1 MAAIWRVNNSSSHSR
16 SQSSPAGA
24 TAAVVPGIGTGTG
37 AGTGTSTSSS
47 TPASP
52 SLSASAAP
60 VNTTVTA
67 TATAT
72 ATASSASL
80 SSSSSS
86 SSSSAPVEG
95 PPDIDIDLIDLI
107 PIPPSTPPQRS
118 LVLLH
123 SPSKRRIPHRQSPL
137 RITTNTNT
145 NNNNFNLNDLEHAIN
160 PSPGNTNSTLNTNN
174 NNPDDSSPTAQHTTT
189 SYATL
194 SLLSAVGSGSGRRK
208 LKEFPGLIPLS
219 RYFIPPSPTPSNTSA
234 TPVAGT
240 SPTTPTGPPPSHFLP
255 LPSIF
260 SGGGGGAEE
269 QKDAQKK
276 EGQEEKVD
284 TYTVKPIGS
293 AFTTPNISPTNTT
306 FKERDEQQK
315 TAEQTRAPPPDGIQP
330 DDTDM
335 EQQPPVA
342 IVGDPEPLMTQDL
355 LNFYKNR
362 LHELEKSSQQELL
375 ERISVLRGFLLEHHD
390 ATNRLERQL
399 HELQEE
405 NEALSEELQE
415 TVKHKVEIIAL
426 QKENEVLKEKIDQ
439 LSRNQ
444 DHLPYPIAPI
454 PSPDPSV
461 TSSSKEEPQE
471 MGYDKIQTHYEDLIS
486 QLLAKFTEQSNARY
500 SERALATQNIDQ
512 LNDRCRRL
520 ETAVSDSL
528 KDTILERG
536 KRVGLEEKLKETE
549 EELNVSVWEMQS
561 QIEIFER
568 HINESR
574 MSPEGLQ
581 TVHEEGASGF
591 DGADDE
597 EFGTMI
603 PPEMFDDLPD
613 TGMRRSSTIGSISP
627 KRLSGSVSPRKTP
640 SPTKQ
645 RRTPSPTSNVR
656 DSGIQ
661 TEEESADVKDIAALR
676 QELSDMIADR
686 RAEEED
692 LKTKRADLEA
702 TYEKFIG
709 IIEQAKSRE
718 DEYNNLKAETVE
730 LRQQVDELLEQHE
743 FDHEE
748 LLTRQHD
755 LDAMFEQLEG
765 ALKQGV
771 EDKKEITRLNK
782 EVEDLRKQMEE
793 VDSVSIFKDD
803 SEIKE
808 LKAQIEEVRKEKEA
822 LEEKLEKAN
831 MEVQGL
837 KDLVEA
843 LNQERPGDKGKEQ
856 EKEKEEPQSPTDE
869 VEMLRK
875 KLETTNKDFAALR
888 TRLLE
893 LEISKLTA
901 EKETS
906 RKEGDLKQLRE
917 QMHNLTK
924 GQVEKVTELT
934 RARDELDNLRK
945 RYDELLSD
953 RKKDD
958 DSRHGKFMELE
969 SVKQRLEDVMR
980 IKEQEALLH
989 QKDADAWKRK
999 DEESQE
1005 ELKKVSGRLAEMVIE
1020 VEGRNEVMKALNETI
1035 EKLKE
1040 ADEAS
1045 GVAIEDANKK
1055 IQELEKELAKFTD
1068 LESKKESAEKE
1079 LEVLKTMTK
1088 DLEDKMNKH
1097 QAAVSSEEDRDR
1109 IEELEHQLAEVN
1121 AHLEKVIEEAD
1132 LEIEAL
1138 AKDLEEAK
1146 VHTVDIATEA
1156 EDRITSL
1163 EDEVEKLNRIPEA
1176 LKQAAESR
1184 INELTNALDV
1194 VKTAAEEKITHLE
1207 SMLIETKDYA
1217 EKQVNAAENEMKKLD
1232 MQMKVEEARAAATV
1246 AAATDRVAVL
1256 EKQMKTFDTLKRHKA
1271 QDESDLQLLKSHV
1284 VKIERIALQYL
1295 PLEDSGMLI
1304 AIDELKKSY
1313 LETQQKHKKRRKK
1326 EMIMAEKSGVQL

>member
-1 MAAIWRVNNSSSHSR
+1 MAAIWRVNNHQGLPQKYSHSR
-16 SQSSPAGA
+16 SLSSPA
-24 TAAVVPGIGTGTG
+24 AAAGIT
-37 AGTGTSTSSS
+37 GTGTSAPDCPSPSTSA
-47 TPASP
+47 PASAENHED
-52 SLSASAAP
+52 LD
-60 VNTTVTA
+60 
-67 TATAT
+67 
-72 ATASSASL
+72 L
-80 SSSSSS
+80 
-86 SSSSAPVEG
+86 
-95 PPDIDIDLIDLI
+95 DLDLIDL
-107 PIPPSTPPQRS
+107 IPPSTPPQQS

-123 SPSKRRIPHRQSPL
+123 SPSKRRISHRHSPL
-137 RITTNTNT
+137 RITTN
-145 NNNNFNLNDLEHAIN
+145 NNNNNNH
-160 PSPGNTNSTLNTNN
+160 PSPGNISTTANTTTTSTSTSTSTSTNN
-174 NNPDDSSPTAQHTTT
+174 LDESPTSQHTTT

-219 RYFIPPSPTPSNTSA
+219 RYFIPPSSTST
-234 TPVAGT
+234 TPVAGNT
-240 SPTTPTGPPPSHFLP
+240 PTTPTRPSSAL
-255 LPSIF
+255 
-260 SGGGGGAEE
+260 GGGA
-269 QKDAQKK
+269 
-276 EGQEEKVD
+276 KVD
-284 TYTVKPIGS
+284 TYNVKTIGS

-306 FKERDEQQK
+306 FKQRDEELGAQS
-315 TAEQTRAPPPDGIQP
+315 EGIQT
-330 DDTDM
+330 DDTNM

-405 NEALSEELQE
+405 NLSLSQELQE

-444 DHLPYPIAPI
+444 DSSPYHPAPI

-461 TSSSKEEPQE
+461 VSSAKEEPHE
-471 MGYDKIQTHYEDLIS
+471 MGYEKIQTHYEDLIS
-486 QLLAKFTEQSNARY
+486 QLLTKFTEQSAARV
-500 SERALATQNIDQ
+500 SERSLANQNIDQ

-581 TVHEEGASGF
+581 TVLEEGAFGL
-591 DGADDE
+591 DGVDDE
-597 EFGTMI
+597 EFGDMI

-613 TGMRRSSTIGSISP
+613 AGVRRSSTIGSISP
-627 KRLSGSVSPRKTP
+627 KRTPGSMSPRKTP

-656 DSGIQ
+656 DSGVQ
-661 TEEESADVKDIAALR
+661 TEEESADARDISELR

-730 LRQQVDELLEQHE
+730 LRHQVEDLLEQHE
-743 FDHEE
+743 LDQEE

-771 EDKKEITRLNK
+771 ADKQEITRVNQ
-782 EVEDLRKQMEE
+782 EIEDLRKQLEE
-793 VDSVSIFKDD
+793 VDSVSIIRDD
-803 SEIKE
+803 SEIKD
-808 LKAQIEEVRKEKEA
+808 LKLQIEELKKEKEI
-822 LEEKLEKAN
+822 LEEKLEKADV
-831 MEVQGL
+831 EVQAL
-837 KDLVEA
+837 KLLIENPD
-843 LNQERPGDKGKEQ
+843 QEKDGDRETEKEQ
-856 EKEKEEPQSPTDE
+856 EDEKEKEEPRISTEEVDE
-869 VEMLRK
+869 LRK
-875 KLETTNKDFAALR
+875 KLEAANQEIATLH
-888 TRLLE
+888 TQILDLE
-893 LEISKLTA
+893 LSKLTA
-901 EKETS
+901 EKERS
-906 RKEGDLKQLRE
+906 RKEGEIKVLRE
-917 QMHNLTK
+917 QLRTLLK
-924 GQVEKVTELT
+924 TDKTSELNRT
-934 RARDELDNLRK
+934 REELDNLRK
-945 RYDELLSD
+945 EYDQLVSD
-953 RKKDD
+953 QNKDG
-958 DSRHGKFMELE
+958 DSRQERRFELE
-969 SVKQRLEDVMR
+969 STKQRLEDVLR

-989 QKDADAWKRK
+989 QKEADAWKRK
-999 DEESQE
+999 DEESQV
-1005 ELKKVSGRLAEMVIE
+1005 ELKKVSGRLAEMVVE

-1040 ADEAS
+1040 ADEVS
-1045 GVAIEDANKK
+1045 GLAIEGAKKK
-1055 IQELEKELAKFTD
+1055 ISDLEKELEKLKD
-1068 LESKKESAEKE
+1068 LESKKESAEEE
-1079 LEVLKTMTK
+1079 LEKLKTLTAN
-1088 DLEDKMNKH
+1088 LEDKMNKH
-1097 QAAVSSEEDRDR
+1097 EAAISGEEDAKR
-1109 IEELEHQLAEVN
+1109 IEELERQLADVN
-1121 AHLEKVIEEAD
+1121 THLERVIEEAD
-1132 LEIEAL
+1132 IEIEAL
-1138 AKDLEEAK
+1138 SKDLEEAK

-1156 EDRITSL
+1156 EDRISTL
-1163 EDEVEKLNRIPEA
+1163 EQEIEELNRIPEA

-1194 VKTAAEEKITHLE
+1194 VKTAAEEKIIHLE
-1207 SMLIETKDYA
+1207 GMIIETKDYA
-1217 EKQVNAAENEMKKLD
+1217 EKQVNAAENELKKLE

-1246 AAATDRVAVL
+1246 AAASERTAVL
-1256 EKQMKTFDTLKRHKA
+1256 EKQLKTFEALKRHKA

-1304 AIDELKKSY
+1304 AIDELKKSH

-1326 EMIMAEKSGVQL
+1326 EMILAEKSGVQL

>member
-1 MAAIWRVNNSSSHSR
+1 MDPTRVKHEHR
-16 SQSSPAGA
+16 H
-24 TAAVVPGIGTGTG
+24 
-37 AGTGTSTSSS
+37 
-47 TPASP
+47 
-52 SLSASAAP
+52 
-60 VNTTVTA
+60 TV
-67 TATAT
+67 
-72 ATASSASL
+72 
-80 SSSSSS
+80 
-86 SSSSAPVEG
+86 
-95 PPDIDIDLIDLI
+95 
-107 PIPPSTPPQRS
+107 
-118 LVLLH
+118 
-123 SPSKRRIPHRQSPL
+123 RQ
-137 RITTNTNT
+137 T
-145 NNNNFNLNDLEHAIN
+145 
-160 PSPGNTNSTLNTNN
+160 
-174 NNPDDSSPTAQHTTT
+174 
-189 SYATL
+189 
-194 SLLSAVGSGSGRRK
+194 VGSGSGRRK

-219 RYFIPPSPTPSNTSA
+219 RYFIPPSSTST
-234 TPVAGT
+234 TPVAGNT
-240 SPTTPTGPPPSHFLP
+240 PTTPTRPTSALD
-255 LPSIF
+255 
-260 SGGGGGAEE
+260 GGAN
-269 QKDAQKK
+269 
-276 EGQEEKVD
+276 VD
-284 TYTVKPIGS
+284 SYNVKTIGS
-293 AFTTPNISPTNTT
+293 AFATPNISPTNTT
-306 FKERDEQQK
+306 FKQRDEELGAQS
-315 TAEQTRAPPPDGIQP
+315 EGVQT
-330 DDTDM
+330 DDTNM

-405 NEALSEELQE
+405 NLSLSQELQG

-444 DHLPYPIAPI
+444 DLSPYHPAPI

-461 TSSSKEEPQE
+461 VSSAKEEPHE
-471 MGYDKIQTHYEDLIS
+471 IGYEKIQTHYEDLIS
-486 QLLAKFTEQSNARY
+486 QLLTKFTEQSAARV
-500 SERALATQNIDQ
+500 SERSLANQNIDQ

-581 TVHEEGASGF
+581 TVLEEGAFGL
-591 DGADDE
+591 DGNDDDD

-613 TGMRRSSTIGSISP
+613 AGVRRSSTIGSISP
-627 KRLSGSVSPRKTP
+627 KRIPGSMSPRKTP

-656 DSGIQ
+656 DSGAQ
-661 TEEESADVKDIAALR
+661 TEEESADARDISELR

-718 DEYNNLKAETVE
+718 DEYSNLKAETAE
-730 LRQQVDELLEQHE
+730 LRHQVEDLLEQHE
-743 FDHEE
+743 LDQEE

-771 EDKKEITRLNK
+771 ADKQEITRINK
-782 EVEDLRKQMEE
+782 EIEDLRKQLEE
-793 VDSVSIFKDD
+793 VDSVSIIKDD
-803 SEIKE
+803 SEIKD
-808 LKAQIEEVRKEKEA
+808 LKLQIEELKKEKEV
-822 LEEKLEKAN
+822 LEEKLENADV
-831 MEVQGL
+831 EVQAL
-837 KDLVEA
+837 KLLIEA
-843 LNQERPGDKGKEQ
+843 PDHEKDE
-856 EKEKEEPQSPTDE
+856 EKEKEKEKEDEEEKQEPQIPTEE
-869 VEMLRK
+869 VNGLRK
-875 KLETTNKDFAALR
+875 KLETADQEIASLR
-888 TRLLE
+888 TQILDLE
-893 LEISKLTA
+893 LSKLTA
-901 EKETS
+901 EKEKS
-906 RKEGDLKQLRE
+906 RKEGEIKVLRE
-917 QMHNLTK
+917 QLRTLLK
-924 GQVEKVTELT
+924 TDKTSELNKT
-934 RARDELDNLRK
+934 REELDDLRK
-945 RYDELLSD
+945 QYDQLVSE
-953 RKKDD
+953 KNKDGD
-958 DSRHGKFMELE
+958 FRQERRLELE
-969 SVKQRLEDVMR
+969 STKQRLEDVLR

-989 QKDADAWKRK
+989 QKEADAWKKR
-999 DEESQE
+999 DEESQV
-1005 ELKKVSGRLAEMVIE
+1005 ELKKVSGRLAEMVVE

-1035 EKLKE
+1035 EKLKD
-1040 ADEAS
+1040 ADEVS
-1045 GVAIEDANKK
+1045 GLVIEGAKKK
-1055 IQELEKELAKFTD
+1055 IGDLEKELEKFTD
-1068 LESKKESAEKE
+1068 LESQKESAEKE
-1079 LEVLKTMTK
+1079 LAKLKTLTEN
-1088 DLEDKMNKH
+1088 LEDKMNKH
-1097 QAAVSSEEDRDR
+1097 EAAVYGEEDAEK
-1109 IEELEHQLAEVN
+1109 IEELERQLAEVN
-1121 AHLEKVIEEAD
+1121 SHLEKVIEEAD
-1132 LEIEAL
+1132 IEIEAL
-1138 AKDLEEAK
+1138 SKDLEEAK

-1156 EDRITSL
+1156 EDRITTL
-1163 EDEVEKLNRIPEA
+1163 EQEIEELNRIPEA

-1194 VKTAAEEKITHLE
+1194 VKTAAEEKIIHLE
-1207 SMLIETKDYA
+1207 GMLVETKDYA
-1217 EKQVNAAENEMKKLD
+1217 EKQVNAAENELKKLE

-1246 AAATDRVAVL
+1246 AAASERVATL
-1256 EKQMKTFDTLKRHKA
+1256 EKQLRTFEALKRHKA

-1304 AIDELKKSY
+1304 AIDELKKSH

-1326 EMIMAEKSGVQL
+1326 EMILAEKSGVQL

>member
-1 MAAIWRVNNSSSHSR
+1 MAAIWRVDDRQGQKYPHSR
-16 SQSSPAGA
+16 SLSSPA
-24 TAAVVPGIGTGTG
+24 AA
-37 AGTGTSTSSS
+37 AGTGTSVSASFSSAS
-47 TPASP
+47 CPASP
-52 SLSASAAP
+52 SIPAQGHENL
-60 VNTTVTA
+60 
-67 TATAT
+67 
-72 ATASSASL
+72 
-80 SSSSSS
+80 
-86 SSSSAPVEG
+86 
-95 PPDIDIDLIDLI
+95 DLIDL
-107 PIPPSTPPQRS
+107 IPPSTPPQQS

-123 SPSKRRIPHRQSPL
+123 SPSKRRISHRQSPL
-137 RITTNTNT
+137 RITTNTST
-145 NNNNFNLNDLEHAIN
+145 PTTKNNNNSNN
-160 PSPGNTNSTLNTNN
+160 PSPGNISTTTTTTTTSTTTPNLPTATTLTT
-174 NNPDDSSPTAQHTTT
+174 NPDDSPTSLHTTT

-219 RYFIPPSPTPSNTSA
+219 RYFIPPSSSST
-234 TPVAGT
+234 TPVAGN
-240 SPTTPTGPPPSHFLP
+240 SPTTPTRRPSSVLD
-255 LPSIF
+255 
-260 SGGGGGAEE
+260 GGA
-269 QKDAQKK
+269 
-276 EGQEEKVD
+276 KVD
-284 TYTVKPIGS
+284 SYNVKTIGS
-293 AFTTPNISPTNTT
+293 AFTTPNVSPTNTT
-306 FKERDEQQK
+306 FKDRDEQLGAQS
-315 TAEQTRAPPPDGIQP
+315 EGVQT
-330 DDTDM
+330 DDTTM

-405 NEALSEELQE
+405 NLSLSQELQE
-415 TVKHKVEIIAL
+415 TVKHKVEMIAL

-439 LSRNQ
+439 LSKNQ
-444 DHLPYPIAPI
+444 DVSPYHPAPI

-461 TSSSKEEPQE
+461 TSSAKEEPHE
-471 MGYDKIQTHYEDLIS
+471 IGYEKIQTHYEDLIS
-486 QLLAKFTEQSNARY
+486 QLLTKFTEQSAARE
-500 SERALATQNIDQ
+500 SERSLANQNIDQ

-581 TVHEEGASGF
+581 TVLEERSFGL
-591 DGADDE
+591 DGTEDE

-613 TGMRRSSTIGSISP
+613 AGVPRRASTIGSISP
-627 KRLSGSVSPRKTP
+627 KRIPGSISPRKSP

-645 RRTPSPTSNVR
+645 RRTPSPTSGVR
-656 DSGIQ
+656 DSGVQ
-661 TEEESADVKDIAALR
+661 TEEESADARDISELR

-718 DEYNNLKAETVE
+718 EEYSHLKADAAE
-730 LRQQVDELLEQHE
+730 LRHQVEDLLEQHE
-743 FDHEE
+743 LDQEE

-771 EDKKEITRLNK
+771 ADKQEITRINK
-782 EVEDLRKQMEE
+782 EIEDLRKQLEE
-793 VDSVSIFKDD
+793 VDSVSIIKDD
-803 SEIKE
+803 SEIKD
-808 LKAQIEEVRKEKEA
+808 LKVQVEA
-822 LEEKLEKAN
+822 LEREKADLEEELEKAAV
-831 MEVQGL
+831 EVQAL
-837 KDLVEA
+837 KLLIETPD
-843 LNQERPGDKGKEQ
+843 QDKPEGKEEKEGKKEGEEE
-856 EKEKEEPQSPTDE
+856 EKEKVAEPQIPTEVVDE
-869 VEMLRK
+869 LRRQ
-875 KLETTNKDFAALR
+875 LEATDKELSALR
-888 TRLLE
+888 SQILDLE
-893 LEISKLTA
+893 LSKLTVER
-901 EKETS
+901 EKS
-906 RKEGDLKQLRE
+906 QKEGELKLLRE
-917 QMHNLTK
+917 QLRTLIK
-924 GQVEKVTELT
+924 SDKTPELNRT
-934 RARDELDNLRK
+934 RDELETLRK
-945 RYDELLSD
+945 RYDELVSD
-953 RKKDD
+953 KKKND
-958 DSRHGKFMELE
+958 DSRSDRRLE
-969 SVKQRLEDVMR
+969 IESTKQRLEEVMR
-980 IKEQEALLH
+980 IKAQEAALH
-989 QKDADAWKRK
+989 QKEADAWKRK

-1005 ELKKVSGRLAEMVIE
+1005 ELKKVSGRLAEMVVE
-1020 VEGRNEVMKALNETI
+1020 VEGRNDVMKALNETI

-1040 ADEAS
+1040 ADEVS
-1045 GVAIEDANKK
+1045 GLAIEGAKKK
-1055 IQELEKELAKFTD
+1055 IGDLEKELEKYTD

-1079 LEVLKTMTK
+1079 LDTLRTLTK
-1088 DLEDKMNKH
+1088 DLEEKMKEHN
-1097 QAAVSSEEDRDR
+1097 AAAAGEEEEDR
-1109 IEELEHQLAEVN
+1109 IEELERQLAEVN

-1132 LEIEAL
+1132 IEIEAL
-1138 AKDLEEAK
+1138 SKDLEEAK

-1156 EDRITSL
+1156 EDKISSL
-1163 EDEVEKLNRIPEA
+1163 EQEIEELNRIPEA

-1207 SMLIETKDYA
+1207 SMLVETKDYA
-1217 EKQVNAAENEMKKLD
+1217 EKQVNGAENELKKLE

-1246 AAATDRVAVL
+1246 AAASERVASL
-1256 EKQMKTFDTLKRHKA
+1256 EKQLKTFEALKRHKA

-1304 AIDELKKSY
+1304 AIDELKRSH

-1326 EMIMAEKSGVQL
+1326 EMILAEKSGVQL

>member
-1 MAAIWRVNNSSSHSR
+1 MAAIWRVNNHQGLPQKYSHSR
-16 SQSSPAGA
+16 SLSSPA
-24 TAAVVPGIGTGTG
+24 AAAGIDTGTDAAPGTGIGTF
-37 AGTGTSTSSS
+37 AADCPSPSTSA
-47 TPASP
+47 PA
-52 SLSASAAP
+52 AAE
-60 VNTTVTA
+60 NHED
-67 TATAT
+67 
-72 ATASSASL
+72 L
-80 SSSSSS
+80 
-86 SSSSAPVEG
+86 
-95 PPDIDIDLIDLI
+95 DLDLDLIDL
-107 PIPPSTPPQRS
+107 IPPSTPPQQS

-123 SPSKRRIPHRQSPL
+123 SPSKRRISHRQSPL
-137 RITTNTNT
+137 RITTN
-145 NNNNFNLNDLEHAIN
+145 NNNNNLIN
-160 PSPGNTNSTLNTNN
+160 PSPSNIGNISTTTATTNTTSTSTNN
-174 NNPDDSSPTAQHTTT
+174 HPDESPTSQHTTT

-219 RYFIPPSPTPSNTSA
+219 RYFIPPSSTST
-234 TPVAGT
+234 TPVAGNT
-240 SPTTPTGPPPSHFLP
+240 PTTPTRPTSALD
-255 LPSIF
+255 
-260 SGGGGGAEE
+260 GGAN
-269 QKDAQKK
+269 
-276 EGQEEKVD
+276 VD
-284 TYTVKPIGS
+284 SYNVKTIGS
-293 AFTTPNISPTNTT
+293 AFATPNISPTNTT
-306 FKERDEQQK
+306 FKQRDEELGAQS
-315 TAEQTRAPPPDGIQP
+315 EGVQT
-330 DDTDM
+330 DDTNM

-405 NEALSEELQE
+405 NLSLSQELQG

-444 DHLPYPIAPI
+444 DLSPYHPAPI

-461 TSSSKEEPQE
+461 VSSAKEEPHE
-471 MGYDKIQTHYEDLIS
+471 IGYEKIQTHYEDLIS
-486 QLLAKFTEQSNARY
+486 QLLTKFTEQSAARV
-500 SERALATQNIDQ
+500 SERSLANQNIDQ

-581 TVHEEGASGF
+581 TVLEEGAFGL
-591 DGADDE
+591 DGTDDE

-613 TGMRRSSTIGSISP
+613 AGVRRSSTIGSISP
-627 KRLSGSVSPRKTP
+627 KRIPGSMSPRKTP

-656 DSGIQ
+656 DSGVQ
-661 TEEESADVKDIAALR
+661 TEEESADARDISELR

-718 DEYNNLKAETVE
+718 DEYSNLKAETAE
-730 LRQQVDELLEQHE
+730 LRHQVEDLLEQHE
-743 FDHEE
+743 LDQEE

-771 EDKKEITRLNK
+771 ADKQEITRVK
-782 EVEDLRKQMEE
+782 TEIEDLRKQLEE
-793 VDSVSIFKDD
+793 VDSVSIIRDD
-803 SEIKE
+803 SEIKD
-808 LKAQIEEVRKEKEA
+808 LKLQIEELKKEKEV
-822 LEEKLEKAN
+822 LEEKLENASV
-831 MEVQGL
+831 EVQAL
-837 KDLVEA
+837 KLLIETPDHEKD
-843 LNQERPGDKGKEQ
+843 EEKEEEKEKED
-856 EKEKEEPQSPTDE
+856 EKEKEEPQIPTEE
-869 VEMLRK
+869 VNGLRK
-875 KLETTNKDFAALR
+875 KLETADQEIASLR
-888 TRLLE
+888 TQILDLE
-893 LEISKLTA
+893 LSKLTA
-901 EKETS
+901 EKEKS
-906 RKEGDLKQLRE
+906 RKEGEIKVLRE
-917 QMHNLTK
+917 QLRTLLK
-924 GQVEKVTELT
+924 TDKTSELNKT
-934 RARDELDNLRK
+934 REELDDLRK
-945 RYDELLSD
+945 QYDQLVSE
-953 RKKDD
+953 KHKDG
-958 DSRHGKFMELE
+958 DSRQERRLELE
-969 SVKQRLEDVMR
+969 STKQRLQDILR

-989 QKDADAWKRK
+989 QKEADAWKRR
-999 DEESQE
+999 DEESQV
-1005 ELKKVSGRLAEMVIE
+1005 ELKKVSGRLAEMVVE

-1035 EKLKE
+1035 EKLKD
-1040 ADEAS
+1040 ADEVS
-1045 GVAIEDANKK
+1045 GLVIEGAKKK
-1055 IQELEKELAKFTD
+1055 IGDLEKELEKFTD
-1068 LESKKESAEKE
+1068 LESQKESAEKE
-1079 LEVLKTMTK
+1079 LAKLKTLTEN
-1088 DLEDKMNKH
+1088 LEDKMNKH
-1097 QAAVSSEEDRDR
+1097 EAAIYGEEDAEK
-1109 IEELEHQLAEVN
+1109 IEELERQLAEVN

-1132 LEIEAL
+1132 IEIEAL
-1138 AKDLEEAK
+1138 SKDLEEAK

-1156 EDRITSL
+1156 EDRITTL
-1163 EDEVEKLNRIPEA
+1163 EQEIEELNRIPEA

-1194 VKTAAEEKITHLE
+1194 VKTAAEEKIIHLE
-1207 SMLIETKDYA
+1207 GMLVETKDYA
-1217 EKQVNAAENEMKKLD
+1217 EKQVNAAENELKKLE

-1246 AAATDRVAVL
+1246 AAASERVATL
-1256 EKQMKTFDTLKRHKA
+1256 EKQLRTFEALKRHKA

-1304 AIDELKKSY
+1304 AIDELKKSH

-1326 EMIMAEKSGVQL
+1326 EMILAEKSGVQL

>member
-1 MAAIWRVNNSSSHSR
+1 MASIWRVDNQDEDKYSHSR
-16 SQSSPAGA
+16 TLSSPA
-24 TAAVVPGIGTGTG
+24 AV
-37 AGTGTSTSSS
+37 AGTSTSTS
-47 TPASP
+47 TSTSDSVYAESHKD
-52 SLSASAAP
+52 L
-60 VNTTVTA
+60 
-67 TATAT
+67 
-72 ATASSASL
+72 
-80 SSSSSS
+80 
-86 SSSSAPVEG
+86 
-95 PPDIDIDLIDLI
+95 DLIDL
-107 PIPPSTPPQRS
+107 IPPSTPPQQS

-137 RITTNTNT
+137 RITTTT
-145 NNNNFNLNDLEHAIN
+145 TINNNNNSNTSDNNPSNINHIN
-160 PSPGNTNSTLNTNN
+160 PTTPTTSIQVPLASTSNNN
-174 NNPDDSSPTAQHTTT
+174 NNPDDSPTALHTTT

-219 RYFIPPSPTPSNTSA
+219 RYFIPPSPSSTSTT
-234 TPVAGT
+234 TPVAGNT
-240 SPTTPTGPPPSHFLP
+240 PTTPTPPPLH
-255 LPSIF
+255 PSPYSPTTSSF
-260 SGGGGGAEE
+260 SSSALEGAGEDGGA
-269 QKDAQKK
+269 
-276 EGQEEKVD
+276 KVD
-284 TYTVKPIGS
+284 TYNVKTIGS

-306 FKERDEQQK
+306 FKQADEEIGLPK
-315 TAEQTRAPPPDGIQP
+315 SSSEGIQT
-330 DDTDM
+330 DDTNM
-335 EQQPPVA
+335 EEKPPVA

-390 ATNRLERQL
+390 ATNRLESQL

-405 NEALSEELQE
+405 NQSLSHELQE

-439 LSRNQ
+439 LSKNQ
-444 DHLPYPIAPI
+444 DVSPYHPAPI

-461 TSSSKEEPQE
+461 TSSAKEEPHE
-471 MGYDKIQTHYEDLIS
+471 IGYEKIQTHYEDLIA
-486 QLLAKFTEQSNARY
+486 QLLTKFAEQSAARE
-500 SERALATQNIDQ
+500 SERSLANQNIDQ

-581 TVHEEGASGF
+581 TVLEEGAFGL
-591 DGADDE
+591 DGINEDE
-597 EFGTMI
+597 EFGDMI

-613 TGMRRSSTIGSISP
+613 AGVRRASTIGSISP
-627 KRLSGSVSPRKTP
+627 KRVPGSMSPRKTP

-656 DSGIQ
+656 DSGVQ
-661 TEEESADVKDIAALR
+661 TEEESADARDISELR
-676 QELSDMIADR
+676 QELQDMIADR
-686 RAEEED
+686 KAEEDD

-709 IIEQAKSRE
+709 IIEQAKSRDE
-718 DEYNNLKAETVE
+718 EYNHLKAETVE
-730 LRQQVDELLEQHE
+730 LRHQVEDLLEQHE
-743 FDHEE
+743 LDHEE

-771 EDKKEITRLNK
+771 SDKQEITRINN
-782 EVEDLRKQMEE
+782 EIEDLKKQLEE
-793 VDSVSIFKDD
+793 VDSVSIIKDD
-803 SEIKE
+803 SEIKD
-808 LKAQIEEVRKEKEA
+808 LKAQIEELKKEKEVIQD
-822 LEEKLEKAN
+822 KLERAEA
-831 MEVQGL
+831 EVQGL
-837 KDLVEA
+837 KTLVET
-843 LNQERPGDKGKEQ
+843 LEQ
-856 EKEKEEPQSPTDE
+856 GSGEKDEKEEEETPKEEPKAPTED
-869 VEMLRK
+869 VNALRK
-875 KLETTNKDFAALR
+875 KLETAEKELASLR
-888 TRLLE
+888 TQILE
-893 LEISKLTA
+893 LELAKLTV
-901 EKETS
+901 EKDKS
-906 RKEGDLKQLRE
+906 KKEGELKVLRE
-917 QMHNLTK
+917 QMRGLLK
-924 GQVEKVTELT
+924 GQSDKTTELV
-934 RARDELDNLRK
+934 RNREELDNLRK
-945 RYDELLSD
+945 RYDELLVD
-953 RKKDD
+953 KKKDG
-958 DSRHGKFMELE
+958 DSRHEKLLELE
-969 SVKQRLEDVMR
+969 STKQRLDDVMR

-989 QKDADAWKRK
+989 QKDADAWRRK

-1020 VEGRNEVMKALNETI
+1020 VEGRNDVMKALNETI

-1040 ADEAS
+1040 ADEVS
-1045 GVAIEDANKK
+1045 GLAIEGAKKK
-1055 IQELEKELAKFTD
+1055 IGDLEKELEKYTD
-1068 LESKKESAEKE
+1068 LETKKESAEKE
-1079 LEVLKTMTK
+1079 LNALKSLTK
-1088 DLEDKMNKH
+1088 DLEERMRK
-1097 QAAVSSEEDRDR
+1097 QEAATAAEEEMEKV
-1109 IEELEHQLAEVN
+1109 EELERQLAEVN
-1121 AHLEKVIEEAD
+1121 AHLEKVVEEAD

-1138 AKDLEEAK
+1138 SKDLEEAK
-1146 VHTVDIATEA
+1146 VHCVDIATEA
-1156 EDRITSL
+1156 EDKISSL
-1163 EDEVEKLNRIPEA
+1163 EQEIEELNRIPEA
-1176 LKQAAESR
+1176 LQQAAESR

-1207 SMLIETKDYA
+1207 SMLVDTKDYA
-1217 EKQVNAAENEMKKLD
+1217 EKQVNGAESELKKLE

-1246 AAATDRVAVL
+1246 AAASERVAVL
-1256 EKQMKTFDTLKRHKA
+1256 EKQLRAFEALKRHKA

-1304 AIDELKKSY
+1304 AIDELKKSH

-1326 EMIMAEKSGVQL
+1326 EMILAEKSGVQL

>member
-1 MAAIWRVNNSSSHSR
+1 MAAIWRVNNHQGLPQKYSHSR
-16 SQSSPAGA
+16 SLSSPA
-24 TAAVVPGIGTGTG
+24 AV
-37 AGTGTSTSSS
+37 AGTGTSA
-47 TPASP
+47 PASP
-52 SLSASAAP
+52 PASTP
-60 VNTTVTA
+60 T
-67 TATAT
+67 
-72 ATASSASL
+72 
-80 SSSSSS
+80 
-86 SSSSAPVEG
+86 SAPAEG
-95 PPDIDIDLIDLI
+95 HENPDLIDL
-107 PIPPSTPPQRS
+107 IPPSTPPQQS

-137 RITTNTNT
+137 RITTN
-145 NNNNFNLNDLEHAIN
+145 NNNNNN
-160 PSPGNTNSTLNTNN
+160 PSPGNINANTTTTTS
-174 NNPDDSSPTAQHTTT
+174 NNPDESPTSQHTTT

-219 RYFIPPSPTPSNTSA
+219 RYFIPPSSTST
-234 TPVAGT
+234 TPVAGNT
-240 SPTTPTGPPPSHFLP
+240 PTTPTRPSSALD
-255 LPSIF
+255 
-260 SGGGGGAEE
+260 GGA
-269 QKDAQKK
+269 
-276 EGQEEKVD
+276 KVD
-284 TYTVKPIGS
+284 TYNVKPIGG

-306 FKERDEQQK
+306 FKQRDEELGAQS
-315 TAEQTRAPPPDGIQP
+315 EGVQT
-330 DDTDM
+330 DDTNM

-405 NEALSEELQE
+405 NLSLSQELQE

-439 LSRNQ
+439 LSKNQ
-444 DHLPYPIAPI
+444 DLSPYHPAPI

-461 TSSSKEEPQE
+461 TSSAKEEPHE
-471 MGYDKIQTHYEDLIS
+471 IGYEKIQTHYEDLIS
-486 QLLAKFTEQSNARY
+486 QLLTKFTEQSAARE
-500 SERALATQNIDQ
+500 SERSLANQNIDQ

-561 QIEIFER
+561 QLEIFER
-568 HINESR
+568 QINESR

-581 TVHEEGASGF
+581 TVLEEGAFGL
-591 DGADDE
+591 DGVDDE
-597 EFGTMI
+597 EFGDMI

-613 TGMRRSSTIGSISP
+613 AGVRRASTVGSISP
-627 KRLSGSVSPRKTP
+627 KRIPGPMSPRKTP

-645 RRTPSPTSNVR
+645 RRTPSPTSNIR
-656 DSGIQ
+656 DSGVQ
-661 TEEESADVKDIAALR
+661 TEEESADARDIAELR

-718 DEYNNLKAETVE
+718 EEYNHLKAEAAE
-730 LRQQVDELLEQHE
+730 LRHQVEDLLEQHE
-743 FDHEE
+743 LDQEE

-771 EDKKEITRLNK
+771 ADKQEITRINK
-782 EVEDLRKQMEE
+782 GIEDLKKQLEE
-793 VDSVSIFKDD
+793 VDSVSIIKDD
-803 SEIKE
+803 SEIKDLKVQLEE
-808 LKAQIEEVRKEKEA
+808 LKKEKEV
-822 LEEKLEKAN
+822 LREKLEKAD
-831 MEVQGL
+831 MEVHAL
-837 KDLVEA
+837 KLLIENPD
-843 LNQERPGDKGKEQ
+843 
-856 EKEKEEPQSPTDE
+856 KEKDEEKGREKDKEDGQKEEEEPQIPTEDVDE
-869 VEMLRK
+869 LRK
-875 KLETTNKDFAALR
+875 KLETADQEIATLR
-888 TRLLE
+888 TQILDLE
-893 LEISKLTA
+893 LSKLTV
-901 EKETS
+901 EKEKS
-906 RKEGDLKQLRE
+906 KKEGELKLLRE
-917 QMHNLTK
+917 QLRTLLK
-924 GQVEKVTELT
+924 TDKTPELT
-934 RARDELDNLRK
+934 RAREEADILRK
-945 RYDELLSD
+945 RYEQLVSD
-953 RKKDD
+953 KKKDD
-958 DSRHGKFMELE
+958 DSRQERRLELE
-969 SVKQRLEDVMR
+969 STKQRLEDVLR

-989 QKDADAWKRK
+989 QKEADAWKRK
-999 DEESQE
+999 DEESQA
-1005 ELKKVSGRLAEMVIE
+1005 ELKKVSGRLAEMVVE

-1035 EKLKE
+1035 EKMKE
-1040 ADEAS
+1040 ADEVS
-1045 GVAIEDANKK
+1045 GLAIEGAKKK
-1055 IQELEKELAKFTD
+1055 IGDLEKELEKLTD

-1079 LEVLKTMTK
+1079 LDTLKALTK
-1088 DLEDKMNKH
+1088 NMEEKMKNH
-1097 QAAVSSEEDRDR
+1097 EAAVAGEEEAEKV
-1109 IEELEHQLAEVN
+1109 EELERQLAEVN

-1138 AKDLEEAK
+1138 SKDLEEAK

-1156 EDRITSL
+1156 EDRISSL
-1163 EDEVEKLNRIPEA
+1163 EQEIEELNRIPEA

-1194 VKTAAEEKITHLE
+1194 VKTAAEEKIEHLE
-1207 SMLIETKDYA
+1207 GMLVETKDYA
-1217 EKQVNAAENEMKKLD
+1217 EKQVNAAENELKKLE

-1246 AAATDRVAVL
+1246 AAASERVAVL
-1256 EKQMKTFDTLKRHKA
+1256 EKQLKAFEALKRHKA

-1304 AIDELKKSY
+1304 AIDELKKSH

-1326 EMIMAEKSGVQL
+1326 EMILAEKSGVQL